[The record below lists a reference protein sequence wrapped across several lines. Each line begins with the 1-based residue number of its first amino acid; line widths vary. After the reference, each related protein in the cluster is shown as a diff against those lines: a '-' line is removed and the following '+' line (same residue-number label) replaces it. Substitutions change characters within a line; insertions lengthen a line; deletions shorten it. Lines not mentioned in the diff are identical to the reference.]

1 MYSKDGV
8 VSKALTLIG
17 KLQNKYGFKPKFY
30 NLASPCPSPER
41 GELPTIY
48 EEAYEEDS
56 GFTEHDWVGVFRL
69 HTFFTLNTSEVIV
82 SLPVDFF

>member
-1 MYSKDGV
+1 MKKVGLSPDFVNKIMYSKDGV

-41 GELPTIY
+41 DLPTI
-48 EEAYEEDS
+48 YEEDS
-56 GFTEHDWVGVFRL
+56 GFTEHDWVCKQ
-69 HTFFTLNTSEVIV
+69 
-82 SLPVDFF
+82 LP

>member
-30 NLASPCPSPER
+30 NLASPCPSPETD
-41 GELPTIY
+41 ELPTIF
-48 EEAYEEDS
+48 EED
-56 GFTEHDWVGVFRL
+56 TEFIEDLVG
-69 HTFFTLNTSEVIV
+69 
-82 SLPVDFF
+82 DFLF

>member
-30 NLASPCPSPER
+30 NLASPCPSPDR

-48 EEAYEEDS
+48 EEDS
-56 GFTEHDWVGVFRL
+56 GFTDQYWVGG
-69 HTFFTLNTSEVIV
+69 FF
-82 SLPVDFF
+82 